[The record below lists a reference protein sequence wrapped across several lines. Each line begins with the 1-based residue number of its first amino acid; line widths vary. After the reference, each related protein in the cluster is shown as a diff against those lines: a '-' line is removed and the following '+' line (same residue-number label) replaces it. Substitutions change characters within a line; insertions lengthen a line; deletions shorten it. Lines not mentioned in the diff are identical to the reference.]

1 MAIENLFWLL
11 MHGFII
17 IFQIDIRRMQ
27 RSVSMM
33 FIGSIVI
40 WEVEKG
46 KFCLLGYGFSWFMMY
61 YRW

>member
-1 MAIENLFWLL
+1 MAVDAWFHNF
-11 MHGFII
+11 
-17 IFQIDIRRMQ
+17 FQFDMRRMQ

-33 FIGSIVI
+33 FIGSVVI

-46 KFCLLGYGFSWFMMY
+46 KFCLLGYDFSWFMMY